1 MFYRTSLPC
10 VPAIIMMD
18 VFFTGKTE
26 ESLCSLFSFELGDLF
41 NKQKGYFEVG
51 IYVASFDSNTSSP
64 TSAHTST
71 PHLHLHPHTSTTTH
85 LHPSHLPT
93 CISYPPPLTHLHP
106 TPPLP
111 HLHPTPP
118 LPHTSIPHLPTCISY
133 PHTSTPHTPPPT
145 HTSTHTPPPTHL
157 SS

>member
-18 VFFTGKTE
+18 VFFTGKIE
-26 ESLCSLFSFELGDLF
+26 ESLCSLVSFELGDLF
-41 NKQKGYFEVG
+41 NKQKGFFEVE

-64 TSAHTST
+64 ILSS
-71 PHLHLHPHTSTTTH
+71 
-85 LHPSHLPT
+85 
-93 CISYPPPLTHLHP
+93 

-111 HLHPTPP
+111 HN
-118 LPHTSIPHLPTCISY
+118 
-133 PHTSTPHTPPPT
+133 
-145 HTSTHTPPPTHL
+145 STHTPL